1 MVWTEIPFPSIF
13 STEPL
18 SLRSQHGHLSSS
30 HHVCIAGKTQENG
43 KAPKSI
49 LGSPTISIHLQRVG
63 RLILV
68 QMRVWTE
75 EFSALRSAP
84 GIVLTG
90 CAVASPPLLAR
101 CQ

>member
-13 STEPL
+13 NTEPL
-18 SLRSQHGHLSSS
+18 SLRSQHGYLSSS
-30 HHVCIAGKTQENG
+30 HHVCIAEKTQENG

-49 LGSPTISIHLQRVG
+49 LGSPTISFHLQHVG
-63 RLILV
+63 RLILAR
-68 QMRVWTE
+68 MRVWTE

-84 GIVLTG
+84 GIAPTG
-90 CAVASPPLLAR
+90 CSVASPPLLAR